1 MHHQSK
7 TTHNTAMTN
16 EDYMNE
22 ELEALAVMTEEEACR
37 VYNVDFKAEAE
48 IYIVH
53 SIKQKNMMTKLFRSQ
68 MRQVMTDAGDI
79 GLREKV
85 SLRALN
91 GLGRF

>member
-53 SIKQKNMMTKLFRSQ
+53 SIKQKNMQPFPLLLS
-68 MRQVMTDAGDI
+68 I
-79 GLREKV
+79 ISE
-85 SLRALN
+85 ALQRRDDS
-91 GLGRF
+91 GGQERGCRGPIW